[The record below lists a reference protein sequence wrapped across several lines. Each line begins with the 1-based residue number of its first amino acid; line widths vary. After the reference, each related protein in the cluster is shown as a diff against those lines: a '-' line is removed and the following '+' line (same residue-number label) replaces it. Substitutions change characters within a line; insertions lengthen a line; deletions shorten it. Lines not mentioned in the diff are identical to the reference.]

1 MSDLPSRI
9 DATPGGLA
17 AKLLEGRATQE
28 PEYDVAATDGPGFNT
43 IRQRLEPDGCF
54 RLDSHRFEVGSSFI
68 GPNSVNEFAI
78 LARIRPANA
87 PRATA
92 SRLAVFG
99 HADSTGSDADNK
111 ALSGRRAMSV
121 YAMLTRDVAMWERL
135 HDSPAGSDR
144 WGPRVLRMM
153 LAVCGFGSGVARDE
167 MTPAAR
173 EATRKFQTAQGLRPT
188 GDVDRPTRK
197 RLFRAYMD
205 AICVDDAGAPL
216 VYRPEDFLGG
226 AEDPQGKAAYQGCSE
241 FNPIVV
247 PSAKRMA
254 FLSKRENKAHRDAE
268 LQNNRRIVIYTF
280 PPRVKF
286 PVAKWPC
293 PRASEGGAAC
303 KKQFWRNGD
312 ERRVPGERHREHER
326 HDGTFSCR
334 FYDSFA
340 RFSPA
345 EFTRRNVTVWLL
357 DHEGKRM
364 PGAPYQARCEGLSVD
379 GHADGEGR
387 AILREV
393 YTGNVVAFAWG
404 RVDEAAAPQWLYRS
418 ELVIDTADE
427 PQDDEAHA
435 ALRLHNLGYRLP
447 NFESNVRMFQLDHG
461 LEPRDW
467 PDPDT
472 RTALYQAHA
481 AGSRQHPEG
490 PADETK
496 PTFEPLGMDLVVTRP
511 SADDEQD

>member
-9 DATPGGLA
+9 DATPGGIA
-17 AKLLEGRATQE
+17 ATLLDSRASQE
-28 PEYDVAATDGPGFNT
+28 LEYDVAATDGPGFNT

-78 LARIRPANA
+78 LARIRPPNA
-87 PRATA
+87 PRARA

-121 YAMLTRDVAMWERL
+121 YAMLTRDVAIWERL

-173 EATRKFQTAQGLRPT
+173 EAARKFQSAQGLRPT

-197 RLFRAYMD
+197 RLFRLYMD
-205 AICVDDAGAPL
+205 TICVDEAGAPL
-216 VYRPEDFLGG
+216 VYRPEDFLGRG
-226 AEDPQGKAAYQGCSE
+226 EDPQGKASYQGCSE

-254 FLSKRENKAHRDAE
+254 FLSKRENKALRDAE
-268 LQNNRRIVIYTF
+268 LQNNRRVVIYMF

-286 PVAKWPC
+286 PVANWPC
-293 PRASEGGAAC
+293 PRASEGGGAC
-303 KKQFWRNGD
+303 SKQFWRNGD
-312 ERRVPGERHREHER
+312 ERRKPGERHREHER

-345 EFTRRNVTVWLL
+345 EFTRRDLNVWLL
-357 DHEGKRM
+357 DHLGARM
-364 PGAPYQARCEGLSVD
+364 PAVPFQALLQGMRTEGN
-379 GHADGEGR
+379 ADGQGR
-387 AILREV
+387 AVLREV
-393 YTGNVVAFAWG
+393 FTGAVVELAWG
-404 RVDEAAAPQWLYRS
+404 RVPGGKATEWLYRT
-418 ELVIDTADE
+418 ELVVDTDDQ
-427 PQDDEAHA
+427 PRDDEAHA
-435 ALRLHNLGYRLP
+435 AVRLHNLGYRHGSFDERL
-447 NFESNVRMFQLDHG
+447 NAFQRDHG
-461 LEPRDW
+461 LASAPW
-467 PDPDT
+467 PDEAT
-472 RTALYQAHA
+472 RDALFAAHA
-481 AGSRQHPEG
+481 TGELRRAEQGSGANEARYEVLG
-490 PADETK
+490 NDLLIET
-496 PTFEPLGMDLVVTRP
+496 EW
-511 SADDEQD
+511 